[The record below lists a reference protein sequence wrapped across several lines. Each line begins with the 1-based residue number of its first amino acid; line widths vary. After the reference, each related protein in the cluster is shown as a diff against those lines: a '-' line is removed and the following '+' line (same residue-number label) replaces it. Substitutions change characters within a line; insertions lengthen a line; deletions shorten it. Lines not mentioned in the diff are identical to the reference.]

1 MATKTISLELDAYE
15 KLRRA
20 KKGGESFSAVVRR
33 ARFAEPDE
41 GELLVNE
48 KPAAYGAT
56 ASSVETTGEYWDR
69 IGSGDRIR
77 VALESFE
84 AAVRRQEER
93 NRKWKAASP
102 GKLKGKSGRGWTR
115 EDLYADRTGES

>member
-33 ARFAEPDE
+33 ARFAEPEE
-41 GELLVNE
+41 GGIPVNE

-69 IGSGDRIR
+69 SGSEDRIR
-77 VALESFE
+77 VALDSFD

-93 NRKWKAASP
+93 NRNWQASAA
-102 GKLKGKSGRGWTR
+102 GKLKAKSGRGWTR
-115 EDLYADRTGES
+115 ADLYVDRIGES